1 MAGSI
6 KTEMNNYKEKYYCL
20 AKLPKVCSRYFV
32 LLFIGLNIVASASAS
47 TADTTESSILNHQ
60 IWIDFY
66 PHYYFNKKLEY
77 YGDAGYRT
85 IVSER
90 NWSRLYVRPSIKYHL
105 NKTWELHAGIGFFYT
120 FYNKDVDQFEIRPWQ
135 GVQLNWPKWEKV
147 GFKNLLRFEERM
159 SFLTEDWILDFEF
172 RLRYK
177 LSGKY
182 DFHERWF
189 VALYGEYFL
198 PVTGEIK
205 ELYRNRGRAGIELG
219 YKPAKEWQLSFV
231 LNWQGSRSGPDEE
244 LHSSDYI
251 YQLRVRKVWHRII
264 QKKHSSK

>member
-1 MAGSI
+1 MFIDKA
-6 KTEMNNYKEKYYCL
+6 NNNCL
-20 AKLPKVCSRYFV
+20 KHRFQPFWYLSV
-32 LLFIGLNIVASASAS
+32 LLFVVHGFSNHAQAQTGDS
-47 TADTTESSILNHQ
+47 TASSIINQ
-60 IWIDFY
+60 QVWIDFY

-85 IVSER
+85 IVSNR
-90 NWSRLYVRPSIKYHL
+90 SWTRLYVRPSVKYHL
-105 NKTWELHAGIGFFYT
+105 NKTWELHAGLGLFYIFYT
-120 FYNKDVDQFEIRPWQ
+120 NDVDQFEIRPWQ

-159 SFLTEDWILDFEF
+159 SFLTDDWILDFEF

-182 DFHERWF
+182 DFHEHWF

-198 PVTGEIK
+198 PVTGEIE

-219 YKPAKEWQLSFV
+219 YKPTKEWQLSFV
-231 LNWQGSRSGPDEE
+231 FNWQGSRSGPEDKI
-244 LHSSDYI
+244 HASDYI
-251 YQLRVRKVWHRII
+251 YQLKVKKVWHRLIH
-264 QKKHSSK
+264 KKHEAN

>member
-1 MAGSI
+1 MPA
-6 KTEMNNYKEKYYCL
+6 
-20 AKLPKVCSRYFV
+20 
-32 LLFIGLNIVASASAS
+32 LLFVVLGFSNRAQAQTGDS
-47 TADTTESSILNHQ
+47 TASSIVNQ
-60 IWIDFY
+60 QVWIDFY
-66 PHYYFNKKLEY
+66 PHYYMSKKLEY

-85 IVSER
+85 IVSKR
-90 NWSRLYVRPSIKYHL
+90 SWTRLYVRPSVKYHL
-105 NKTWELHAGIGFFYT
+105 NKTWESHAGLGLFYI
-120 FYNKDVDQFEIRPWQ
+120 FYSNDVDQFEIRPWQ

-159 SFLTEDWILDFEF
+159 SFLTTDWILDFEF

-198 PVTGEIK
+198 PVTGEIE

-231 LNWQGSRSGPDEE
+231 FNWQGSRSGPEDK
-244 LHSSDYI
+244 LQSSDYI
-251 YQLRVRKVWHRII
+251 YQLKVKKVWHRLIR
-264 QKKHSSK
+264 KKHEAN